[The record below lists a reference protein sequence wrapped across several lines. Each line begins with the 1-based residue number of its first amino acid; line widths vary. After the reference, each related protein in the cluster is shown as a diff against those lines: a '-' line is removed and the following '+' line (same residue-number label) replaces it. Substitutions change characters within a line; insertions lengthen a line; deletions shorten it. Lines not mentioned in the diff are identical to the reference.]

1 MFRRHISVRTGPKKI
16 RRRVRFGMIA
26 ENSISCPDLDG
37 VFSYNYGITGNGI
50 VPGNRVQEAV
60 ADDDDLAGDVVE
72 AQEQGRLH
80 QVHGLAVSTSIQLIA
95 LGFNLASH
103 SFSLSSFSPI
113 EYLYF

>member
-1 MFRRHISVRTGPKKI
+1 
-16 RRRVRFGMIA
+16 MIA

-60 ADDDDLAGDVVE
+60 ADDDDVAGDVVE

-80 QVHGLAVSTSIQLIA
+80 QVHGPAVSTRSRPIA
-95 LGFNLASH
+95 SGIFLWWLM
-103 SFSLSSFSPI
+103 
-113 EYLYF
+113 